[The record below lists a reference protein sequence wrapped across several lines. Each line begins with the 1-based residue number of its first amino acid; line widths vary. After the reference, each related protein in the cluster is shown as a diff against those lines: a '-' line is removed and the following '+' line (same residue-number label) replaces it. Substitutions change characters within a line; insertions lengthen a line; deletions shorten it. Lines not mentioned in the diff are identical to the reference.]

1 MDMMGISFD
10 LMCVA
15 GSKKNLNVPPKKRTA
30 KLQVEIFQDSWL
42 ATRGRARG
50 AQVLTLVRGGGAS
63 ITDFSCDIKTV
74 IETTSHIS
82 LAV

>member
-1 MDMMGISFD
+1 MALTYSPLFTAICFS
-10 LMCVA
+10 
-15 GSKKNLNVPPKKRTA
+15 GSWLKKRTA

-63 ITDFSCDIKTV
+63 ITDFSCNIKTL
-74 IETTSHIS
+74 IKTTSLIS